1 MFRNQHRRSSQ
12 LPEVN
17 LIPMM
22 DVLMS
27 VLTFFIIT
35 SMTLSGRRIANV
47 SLPKVSS
54 EVREQSSSLKTF
66 EPLVVGLNFRGEII
80 IGNQLITL
88 TLLEKEVQGYLEKN
102 PQALVVLKADKKL
115 SYKQVVRV
123 LEKMRDIGGD
133 RVFLAIERN

>member
-1 MFRNQHRRSSQ
+1 
-12 LPEVN
+12 
-17 LIPMM
+17 
-22 DVLMS
+22 
-27 VLTFFIIT
+27 
-35 SMTLSGRRIANV
+35 MTLSGRRIANV